1 MKTKILFFLAMLLTC
16 SMGAFAQSGNG
27 EPLKGDLN
35 NDGKVDAA
43 DVVTLVNIIA
53 NGGEA
58 GGDAKYYWYAGPD
71 MLTSETVPGT
81 NADNE
86 CGYGWHV
93 IESNPTSIE
102 TGDLGSSDC
111 AKINWVFAVPTKF
124 GLNALS
130 NGEDVTDLYEV
141 STVICADGVEY
152 YVFKQIEPS
161 KRASLTF
168 VKGNATS
175 ETKYYW
181 YAGPDMLTSET
192 VPGSGTVY
200 PMTATSEDQIGWH
213 KIEGTPSYIETGDL
227 NYGEKI
233 NWVLAIPTELGLT
246 HISNGEIVLD
256 AYDVTTVTTA
266 DGVEYMV
273 YKQIAASKKTS
284 IYFVDGKTKYY
295 LYFGTTLP
303 TADNIASIANITED
317 VPEYALFE
325 DGHRWSLRNETNE
338 SADAYICIPSVYNVI
353 WKDENGEAI
362 DLIDVSTFTYG
373 SIDYRVQKLK
383 APLGAGEKKYI
394 YAYNSN
400 AGDY

>member
-1 MKTKILFFLAMLLTC
+1 MKKKTMLFLTALMMLF
-16 SMGAFAQSGNG
+16 SVGASAQSGNS

-43 DVVTLVNIIA
+43 DIVVLVDLVMKS
-53 NGGEA
+53 GGET

-93 IESNPTSIE
+93 IEGNPTSIE

-141 STVICADGVEY
+141 STVTCADGVEY
-152 YVFKQIEPS
+152 TVFKQIEPS
-161 KRASLTF
+161 KRASLAF
-168 VKGNATS
+168 VKGNGGAS

-192 VPGSGTVY
+192 VPGTNADNECGY
-200 PMTATSEDQIGWH
+200 GWH
-213 KIEGTPSYIETGDL
+213 VIEGNPTSIETGELGTSDC
-227 NYGEKI
+227 EKI
-233 NWVLAIPTELGLT
+233 NWVLAVPMKFGLNA
-246 HISNGEIVLD
+246 ISNGE
-256 AYDVTTVTTA
+256 DVTDAFDVSTVTTA

-273 YKQIAASKKTS
+273 FKQISASKKTDR
-284 IYFVDGKTKYY
+284 IFVKG
-295 LYFGTTLP
+295 
-303 TADNIASIANITED
+303 
-317 VPEYALFE
+317 
-325 DGHRWSLRNETNE
+325 
-338 SADAYICIPSVYNVI
+338 
-353 WKDENGEAI
+353 NG
-362 DLIDVSTFTYG
+362 G
-373 SIDYRVQKLK
+373 
-383 APLGAGEKKYI
+383 
-394 YAYNSN
+394 N
-400 AGDY
+400 